1 MASEAKI
8 RQFVWS
14 DTNTMAHLFNE
25 VNGLTNTEKEVD
37 AEFMRQYLEQ
47 PSCKPEEHCFIAEVN
62 GEPVGF
68 ALISA
73 ELRIS
78 RTVASGGVVKSHRG
92 KGIELCLLRTAI
104 DHAKALGAKVLH
116 VDTSFENA
124 DSIKRLESEG
134 FYEVR
139 CYWQMR
145 WEQENAPELSLPNG
159 YSVRSFRLD
168 EDEATLTELQN
179 ISFGENWGF
188 APNTVEE
195 IHARVRLN
203 RVTPEGIIF
212 IMDGDRPIAYN
223 WTLNSSDDKA
233 AVGWVAM
240 TGVHPDYRGKGLG
253 RSVVV
258 AGMRY
263 LKEQGVDGIE
273 LEVDAANPSARELY
287 LKLGFVKIGETVW
300 YEKDLKA

>member
-8 RQFVWS
+8 RQFVWN
-14 DTNTMAHLFNE
+14 DTAAMAYLFNE
-25 VNGLTNTEKEVD
+25 VNGLTGTEKEVD
-37 AEFMRQYLEQ
+37 VEFMCQFLEQ
-47 PSCKPEEHCFIAEVN
+47 PSCDPEQHCFIAEIN
-62 GEPVGF
+62 DTPVGF

-73 ELRIS
+73 EIRIA
-78 RTVASGGVVKSHRG
+78 RTVASGGVVKAHQG
-92 KGIELCLLRTAI
+92 KGIEHCLLKTAI
-104 DHAKALGAKVLH
+104 GHAKGLGANVLH
-116 VDTSFENA
+116 IDASSDNVE
-124 DSIKRLESEG
+124 SIRRLESEG
-134 FYEVR
+134 FQMVR

-145 WEQENAPELSLPNG
+145 WEHEDAPELSLPNG
-159 YSVRSFRLD
+159 YSVRSFQLD
-168 EDEATLTELQN
+168 QDEAILTELQN

-212 IMDGDRPIAYN
+212 IMDGDRTMAYN
-223 WTLNSSDDKA
+223 WTLRASDDKSS
-233 AVGWVAM
+233 VGWVAM

-253 RSVVV
+253 RGVVV

-287 LKLGFVKIGETVW
+287 LKLGFKKVGETVW